1 MKKRK
6 GTKCEFTNT
15 NAVSAQ
21 SKWALSLNLCVGF
34 ELLIVKQNLGGFV
47 ILITID
53 LKPVGTSVIGFTRI
67 LWHIIHIDTKHR
79 QVCKTIYC
87 LYTNPVG
94 TSKNV
99 YLFFFL
105 EAIILYPI
113 CYNCGWPNDYYYR
126 KQWTITSETNNA
138 YYYIKFT
145 SLTIRWNQEL
155 GHSLGPPS
163 SKHLLY

>member
-21 SKWALSLNLCVGF
+21 SKRALSLNLCVGF

-53 LKPVGTSVIGFTRI
+53 LDNLYIYIYKLKGMKPVGTSVIGFTRI

-99 YLFFFL
+99 YLFFLFGSNNL
-105 EAIILYPI
+105 V
-113 CYNCGWPNDYYYR
+113 PNLL
-126 KQWTITSETNNA
+126 QLW
-138 YYYIKFT
+138 
-145 SLTIRWNQEL
+145 LTQ
-155 GHSLGPPS
+155 
-163 SKHLLY
+163 